1 MDGGVAGGG
10 LGLRGC
16 WCDAV
21 LAVVGEGLVRY
32 AEHTAVSV
40 EKSKAEIERTL
51 TRYGASKF
59 MNAWDEGKALIVFEM
74 NSRRIRF
81 VLPLPDRKE
90 KVFWNTPGGRKRR
103 NEAGALEAWEQACR
117 QRWRALGL
125 AIKAKLEA
133 VETGITTFDEE
144 FLAHIVLPNNQTV
157 GEWMVPQVSEIYLDK
172 KMPPMLTFTG
182 KA

>member
-1 MDGGVAGGG
+1 M
-10 LGLRGC
+10 
-16 WCDAV
+16 
-21 LAVVGEGLVRY
+21 RY
-32 AEHTAVSV
+32 AENTSVSV

-59 MNAWDEGKALIVFEM
+59 MTGWNADKAIIGFEM
-74 NSRRIRF
+74 RDRLIRF

-90 KVFWNTPGGRKRR
+90 KAFWRTPGGRRTR
-103 NEAGALEAWEQACR
+103 DEDGALEAWEQACR
-117 QRWRALGL
+117 QRWRALAL

-157 GEWMVPQVSEIYLDK
+157 GEWMVPQVKDIYLDK
-172 KMPPMLTFTG
+172 KMPPLLTFGG

>member
-1 MDGGVAGGG
+1 M
-10 LGLRGC
+10 
-16 WCDAV
+16 
-21 LAVVGEGLVRY
+21 RY

-59 MNAWDEGKALIVFEM
+59 MTGWDQDKAVIGFEM
-74 NSRRIRF
+74 RDRRIRF
-81 VLPLPDRKE
+81 LLPLPDK
-90 KVFWNTPGGRKRR
+90 KAKAFWSTPSGRRQR
-103 NEAGALEAWEQACR
+103 DEAGAFEAWEQACR
-117 QRWRALGL
+117 QHWRALAL

-157 GEWMVPQVSEIYLDK
+157 GDWMVPQVAHVYMDK
-172 KMPPMLTFTG
+172 KMPPLLTFGG